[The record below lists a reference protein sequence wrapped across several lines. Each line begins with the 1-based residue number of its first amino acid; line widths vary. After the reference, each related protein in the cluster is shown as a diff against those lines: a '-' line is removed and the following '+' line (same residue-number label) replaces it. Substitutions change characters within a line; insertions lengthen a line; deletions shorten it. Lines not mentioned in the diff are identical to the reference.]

1 MFLISHRGNIDKV
14 TDLENQPGYID
25 TAIEL
30 GYDVEVDVWEL
41 DGELWLGHD
50 EAQYKIDLAFLL
62 ARKDKLW
69 CHAKNLYALKRMID
83 SGIHCFWQQ
92 DDDYAMTSRGYIF
105 THSKITKGT
114 NLSVLVSLD
123 GSLEISGCAGICS
136 DRISRY
142 KDE

>member
-25 TAIEL
+25 TAIAL
-30 GYDVEVDVWEL
+30 GYDVEIDVWEL

-62 ARKDKLW
+62 TRKDKLW

-83 SGIHCFWQQ
+83 SGVHCFWQQ
-92 DDDYAMTSRGYIF
+92 GDDYAMTSKGYIF
-105 THSKITKGT
+105 THSKITKST
-114 NLSVLVSLD
+114 DLSILVSL
-123 GSLEISGCAGICS
+123 SGDLDLPRCAGICS
-136 DRISRY
+136 DSISRY